1 MPCFE
6 VGLPILLHHVLATL
20 PSDFLSPPLSH
31 PMHQGCPV
39 QLWPCYQVTTPH
51 RPGHLRTS
59 VCPNYLTHLT
69 HSQLS
74 TLSIHCIIF
83 IPIGTILSLP
93 VQCVTAII
101 FFTHKK
107 YIYIPGTPEPVRP
120 VRQPPDQ
127 CSRRVYVMMT
137 SR

>member
-69 HSQLS
+69 HSHLS

-83 IPIGTILSLP
+83 IPIGTILSLLA
-93 VQCVTAII
+93 CLCTMCSSNNI
-101 FFTHKK
+101 FHTQKI
-107 YIYIPGTPEPVRP
+107 YIYTRDAGTGLTGPAGPAAAGP
-120 VRQPPDQ
+120 MFTP
-127 CSRRVYVMMT
+127 S
-137 SR
+137 